1 MRLIRKTIL
10 FHYNKKVI
18 QKKKGT
24 LQKEMFLFIV
34 SDEMQLM
41 IYMMLYMTIYMM
53 VIFECSLR
61 YNPGGSPM
69 IFLKAAENLL
79 SFS

>member
-34 SDEMQLM
+34 SDELQLM
-41 IYMMLYMTIYMM
+41 IYMMLYMM

>member
-10 FHYNKKVI
+10 FRYNKKVI

-34 SDEMQLM
+34 SDELQLM
-41 IYMMLYMTIYMM
+41 IYMMLYMM

>member
-18 QKKKGT
+18 QKKTGT
-24 LQKEMFLFIV
+24 FQKEMFLYIV
-34 SDEMQLM
+34 SDELQLM
-41 IYMMLYMTIYMM
+41 IYMMLYMM

>member
-18 QKKKGT
+18 QKKTGT

-34 SDEMQLM
+34 SDELQLM
-41 IYMMLYMTIYMM
+41 IYMMLYMM